1 MKTNIP
7 VLITS
12 LTIGLTLVGA
22 RIARAT
28 EGDAKPVPA
37 NESSSKPLHTFSGT
51 LRNVDVSS
59 GALRVKSFLSSRV
72 FEVGKSCNIS
82 LADKPEGTISDLVPG
97 QKVEVS
103 YQDYDGV
110 RVATKVAQ
118 EDQTLT
124 GAVLAVDPNDRTFR
138 VKDGWF
144 SKQFTAG
151 PNCRLILRDDSVHT
165 FKDLEIGER
174 VSVKYVTPES
184 GNVAQEIHERSLVYE
199 GKVDALDARTDTI
212 RAGDL
217 LSEHTFRLGDNCQI
231 VVNGK
236 LGGELSD
243 LRIGDHLNFHYEDV
257 DGVFV
262 ANRIEL
268 ETGNEEPKQAQLSS
282 KESSSR

>member
-1 MKTNIP
+1 MKTKTPI
-7 VLITS
+7 LLTA
-12 LTIGLTLVGA
+12 LTICLSLAGGSTV
-22 RIARAT
+22 RAT
-28 EGDAKPVPA
+28 EGDAKPLPA
-37 NESSSKPLHTFSGT
+37 SESSTNHLHKFSGT
-51 LRNVDVSS
+51 LRNVDPSS
-59 GALRVKSFLSSRV
+59 RALRVKTFLSSRV
-72 FEVGKSCNIS
+72 FEVGKSCKIY
-82 LADKPEGTISDLVPG
+82 LEDKPDATIADLVPG

-110 RVATKVAQ
+110 RVATSVEQ
-118 EDQTLT
+118 QNQTLT
-124 GAVLAVDPNDRTFR
+124 GAVLAVDLNDRTFR

-144 SKQFTAG
+144 SKQFNAG
-151 PNCRLILRDDSVHT
+151 PDCRLILRDGSVHT

-174 VSVKYVTPES
+174 VTVKYVTPES
-184 GNVAQEIHERSLVYE
+184 GNLAQEIKHKSLVYN

-217 LSEHTFRLGDNCQI
+217 LSEHTFRLGDDCQI

-243 LRIGDHLNFHYEDV
+243 LRIGDHLNFHYENV
-257 DGVFV
+257 DGVYV

-268 ETGNEEPKQAQLSS
+268 ETGHEEPTSTRLSS